1 MAGKALCSS
10 RAVELQGDAHSDF
23 DWGGRMVSA
32 TFTWSGHALRLV
44 SAYNPTALRQGPRS
58 FAARVAA
65 AWQRRP

>member
-44 SAYNPTALRQGPRS
+44 SAYNPTALR
-58 FAARVAA
+58 
-65 AWQRRP
+65 